1 MSHDAE
7 EEATQTSINSVR
19 RFYLLKRLRAR
30 AIGDKGLEGV
40 FRQKQEAESGTDLA
54 ATFPAHDL
62 LEAAGYSTEEDLDG
76 ADTDEL
82 VSAGIPY
89 HDAAAALAALE

>member
-1 MSHDAE
+1 VSHDPE
-7 EEATQTSINSVR
+7 EEALQTSINSIR
-19 RFYLLKRLRAR
+19 RFYLLKRRAAR
-30 AIGDKGLEGV
+30 TQGNKGLEGV
-40 FRQKQEAESGTDLA
+40 YRQKQEAEAGTDLA
-54 ATFPAHDL
+54 SDFPAHDA

-82 VSAGIPY
+82 VGAGIPY